1 MSSEKDRAI
10 NKAKALIELLKTNGI
25 NIYEAYVFGSAIKD
39 ISDEYSDIDIAIV
52 SKDFS
57 GMPYYDV
64 KKVSKYRRA
73 IDLRLEIHPFSL
85 KDINVDPPLFFMNIK
100 NKGVQIH

>member
-1 MSSEKDRAI
+1 MSSEKNRAI

-39 ISDEYSDIDIAIV
+39 MADEYSDIDIAIV

-57 GMPYYDV
+57 GIPYYDV

-100 NKGVQIH
+100 DKGVRIH

>member
-1 MSSEKDRAI
+1 MSSEKNRAI

-25 NIYEAYVFGSAIKD
+25 NIYEAYVSGSAIKD
-39 ISDEYSDIDIAIV
+39 MADEYSDIDIAIV

-57 GMPYYDV
+57 GIPYYDV

-100 NKGVQIH
+100 DKGVRIH

>member
-1 MSSEKDRAI
+1 MSSEKDIAI
-10 NKAKALIELLKTNGI
+10 NKAKALIELLKINGI
-25 NIYEAYVFGSAIKD
+25 NIDEAYVFGSAIKD
-39 ISDEYSDIDIAIV
+39 KANEYSDIDIAIV

-57 GMPYYDV
+57 GIPYYDV

-100 NKGVQIH
+100 DKGVRIH

>member
-1 MSSEKDRAI
+1 MSSEKDIAI
-10 NKAKALIELLKTNGI
+10 NKAKAFIKLLKINGI
-25 NIYEAYVFGSAIKD
+25 NIDEAYVFGSAIKD
-39 ISDEYSDIDIAIV
+39 MADEYSDIDIAIV

-57 GMPYYDV
+57 GIPYYDI

-100 NKGVQIH
+100 NKGVRIH

>member
-1 MSSEKDRAI
+1 MSSEKNRAI

-25 NIYEAYVFGSAIKD
+25 NIYEAYVFGSAIKGMA
-39 ISDEYSDIDIAIV
+39 DEYSDIDIAIV

-57 GMPYYDV
+57 GIPYYDV
-64 KKVSKYRRA
+64 KKVSKFRRA

-85 KDINVDPPLFFMNIK
+85 EEINFDPPLFFMNIK
-100 NKGVQIH
+100 NKGVQIS

>member
-1 MSSEKDRAI
+1 MSSEKNRAI
-10 NKAKALIELLKTNGI
+10 SKAKALIELLKTNGI

-39 ISDEYSDIDIAIV
+39 IADEYSDIDIAIV

-57 GMPYYDV
+57 GIPYYDV
-64 KKVSKYRRA
+64 KKVSKYRRK

-85 KDINVDPPLFFMNIK
+85 KDIDVDPPLFFKSIK
-100 NKGVQIH
+100 NKGIRIH

>member
-1 MSSEKDRAI
+1 MSSEKNRAI

-25 NIYEAYVFGSAIKD
+25 NIYQAYVFGSAIKD
-39 ISDEYSDIDIAIV
+39 MADEYSDIDIAIV

-57 GMPYYDV
+57 GIPYYDV

-100 NKGVQIH
+100 DKGVRIN

>member
-100 NKGVQIH
+100 NKGVRIH

>member
-1 MSSEKDRAI
+1 MSSEKNRAI
-10 NKAKALIELLKTNGI
+10 NKAKALIDLLKTNGI

-39 ISDEYSDIDIAIV
+39 MADEYSDIDIAIV

-57 GMPYYDV
+57 GIPYYDV

-100 NKGVQIH
+100 DKGIRIH

>member
-1 MSSEKDRAI
+1 MKTTKEAILHYLKEIKPELEEYGIEKI
-10 NKAKALIELLKTNGI
+10 AL
-25 NIYEAYVFGSAIKD
+25 FGSFAT
-39 ISDEYSDIDIAIV
+39 DEQNVYSDIDIAIV

-64 KKVSKYRRA
+64 KKVSKYRRS

-85 KDINVDPPLFFMNIK
+85 NDINVDPPLFFMNIK
-100 NKGVQIH
+100 NKGFRIH

>member
-1 MSSEKDRAI
+1 MSSEKNRAI

-39 ISDEYSDIDIAIV
+39 IADEYSDIDIAIV

-57 GMPYYDV
+57 GIPYYDV
-64 KKVSKYRRA
+64 KKISKYRRA

-100 NKGVQIH
+100 NKGIRIH

>member
-25 NIYEAYVFGSAIKD
+25 NIHEAYVFGSAIKD
-39 ISDEYSDIDIAIV
+39 MADEYSDIDIAIV

-64 KKVSKYRRA
+64 KKVSKYRRS

-85 KDINVDPPLFFMNIK
+85 NDINVDPPLFFMNIK
-100 NKGVQIH
+100 NKGFRIH

>member
-39 ISDEYSDIDIAIV
+39 MADEYSDIDIAIV

-57 GMPYYDV
+57 GIPYYDV

-85 KDINVDPPLFFMNIK
+85 EDINVDPPLFFMNIK
-100 NKGVQIH
+100 NKGVRIH